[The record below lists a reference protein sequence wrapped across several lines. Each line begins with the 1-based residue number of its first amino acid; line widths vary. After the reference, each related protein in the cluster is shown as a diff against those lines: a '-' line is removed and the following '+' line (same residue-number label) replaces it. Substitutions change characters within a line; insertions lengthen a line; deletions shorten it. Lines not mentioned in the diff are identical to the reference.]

1 MNAIASTRRN
11 FLKIGLAAGGGMMV
25 GLRMPGRAK
34 ADPLPAGA
42 PFAPNA
48 FIRITPDNQITFLM
62 SHTEVGQGVYTSA
75 SMLIA
80 EELEVGLEQIQL
92 EHAPPTRHFT
102 PTRCSASRRPVAA
115 PRPAPVF
122 CRCARP
128 GLPHV

>member
-1 MNAIASTRRN
+1 MEQELLSRRAI
-11 FLKIGLAAGGGMMV
+11 LVGGLLAGGGLV
-25 GLRMPGRAK
+25 LGLRLPTRAR
-34 ADPLPAGA
+34 AGDNIVG
-42 PFAPNA
+42 FVPNA
-48 FIRITPDNQITFLM
+48 FVRIEPSGAITLIMPDAEI
-62 SHTEVGQGVYTSA
+62 GQGIYTSCA
-75 SMLIA
+75 MLIA

-115 PRPAPVF
+115 PRPAPFF

>member
-1 MNAIASTRRN
+1 MTYIASRRAV
-11 FLKIGLAAGGGMMV
+11 LKTGLAIGGGLLV
-25 GLRMPGRAK
+25 GLR
-34 ADPLPAGA
+34 LPERGMAA
-42 PFAPNA
+42 ATETSFAPNA
-48 FIRITPDNQITFLM
+48 YIRIAPTGVVTLIM
-62 SHTEVGQGVYTSA
+62 SHTEFGQGDYTSA

-80 EELEVGLEQIQL
+80 EELEVGLEQFQL